1 MGSTLYLIS
10 EVNKNIYS
18 DLELR
23 RRVMIVSLKA
33 SALPLLCTHTGLL
46 LLKVRADRVL
56 NEIREID
63 D

>member
-1 MGSTLYLIS
+1 MGSTLYIIS
-10 EVNKNIYS
+10 EVKKNIYS

-33 SALPLLCTHTGLL
+33 SALPLLYTHTGLH
-46 LLKVRADRVL
+46 LLKLRADRAL
-56 NEIREID
+56 NKIREID